1 MEELIIVH
9 RKPEVE
15 FYTGKWTI
23 TEGSIFF
30 YIFVEGK
37 RMEATLKSDV
47 ANHIK
52 AITIGDSNVIGNYD
66 RSHQLFEYKLDLAK
80 HNLVVEEIGK
90 ETNLFIVK
98 FK

>member
-1 MEELIIVH
+1 MNELIIVH
-9 RKPEVE
+9 LKPEVD
-15 FYTGKWTI
+15 FYTGKWT
-23 TEGSIFF
+23 TNEGSIFF
-30 YIFVEGK
+30 YVTIEGK

-47 ANHIK
+47 ANRVK
-52 AITIGDSNVIGNYD
+52 AITIEDNNVIGDYD
-66 RSHQLFEYKLDLAK
+66 RSHQLFEYKLDLDK